1 MSLSRV
7 VVTGIG
13 ALTCIGH
20 GRKGLWEG
28 ILRERSGIG
37 RVTRFD
43 TSSYDAQCAGE
54 INDFIPTDHFP
65 PHKLKRIDRYAQF
78 ALALTQQA
86 LDDAGLHLTPEKPR
100 TDIGVSFGT
109 ALGGITTAEISHA
122 NFLRDGIKAIPA
134 ALALQVFGGSAHSN
148 IAIAHGL
155 RGYGTTNS
163 NSCASGTVAAGEA
176 YRIIREGKARVMV
189 VGAAEAPIAPLTFG
203 AFDIIKSMSKETK
216 EPTRACRPFDVNRSG
231 FVMAEGGGS
240 LILESLEHARARGA
254 HIYAEVLGYT
264 LNNDAYHM
272 SSSLPEG
279 ESAIVSMQ
287 SALEEARLR
296 PDQIDYINAHASSTP
311 MNDGTEAK
319 AVVKVFGQKTPAVS
333 GTKAYYGHPLGASG
347 AIEAAICCLAIEHG
361 HIPPTLNCHEP
372 CEEITPGFDLVRL
385 KGRAQPVKYA
395 LNNSFGFGGINS
407 SLVLGKME

>member
-1 MSLSRV
+1 MSTRV

-13 ALTCIGH
+13 ALTCVGH

-28 ILRERSGIG
+28 ILREKSGVGFI
-37 RVTRFD
+37 TRFD
-43 TSSYDAQCAGE
+43 ASPYEAKCAGE
-54 INDFIPTDHFP
+54 INDFNPAEHFP

-78 ALALTQQA
+78 SLVLTQQA
-86 LDDAGLHLTPEKPR
+86 LDDADLKLTPENPR
-100 TDIGVSFGT
+100 ADAGVSFGT
-109 ALGGITTAEISHA
+109 ALGGITTAELTHER
-122 NFLRDGIKAIPA
+122 FVREGPRAIPA

-163 NSCASGTVAAGEA
+163 NSCASGTVCVGEA
-176 YRIIREGKARVMV
+176 FRVIRDGRAQVMV
-189 VGAAEAPIAPLTFG
+189 VGAAEAPLAPLTFG
-203 AFDIIKSMSKETK
+203 AFDTIKSMSKETK
-216 EPTRACRPFDVNRSG
+216 DPTRSVRSFDAHRSG

-254 HIYAEVLGYT
+254 HIYAEVLGYA

-279 ESAIVSMQ
+279 ESAIASM
-287 SALEEARLR
+287 STALHQARLR
-296 PDQIDYINAHASSTP
+296 PEQIDYINAHASSTP

-319 AVVKVFGQKTPAVS
+319 AVTKFFGQKTPAIS

-347 AIEAAICCLAIEHG
+347 AIEAAICCLAIKNSHV
-361 HIPPTLNCHEP
+361 PPTLNCDDP
-372 CEEITPGFDLVRL
+372 CEEVTPGFDLVRL
-385 KGRAQPVKYA
+385 KGRSQPINYA
-395 LNNSFGFGGINS
+395 LSNSFGFGGINA
-407 SLVLGKME
+407 SLVFGKVE